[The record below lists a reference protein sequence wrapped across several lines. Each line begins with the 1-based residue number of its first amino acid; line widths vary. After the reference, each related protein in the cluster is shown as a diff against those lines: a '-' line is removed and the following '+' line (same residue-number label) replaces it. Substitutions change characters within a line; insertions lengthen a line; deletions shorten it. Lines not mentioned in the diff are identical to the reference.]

1 MIVEISHFLTILATG
16 LFLLSGLF
24 ATFINNTEYISN
36 LIARTY
42 SHAFFFLIAS
52 FGLYVWLAATDNFSV
67 LYIASHS
74 NTNLPIFYKIS
85 SIWSAH
91 EGSMFLWIVFLAI
104 WGFIFNFKISQ
115 SNPLKSLTL
124 GILSLVI
131 VGFLLFLLLTSNP
144 FQTILPIPPIN
155 GADINPVLQDPALV
169 IHPPTLYLG
178 YVGFS
183 IPFACAIA
191 FLIRGNSDIEW
202 ELMVQKWSIMAWIFL
217 TIGITLGS
225 WWAYYELGWG
235 GYWFWDPVENV
246 ALMPWLAA
254 TAFIHSL
261 SVSIKSKKLR
271 VWTILLSILVFS
283 LSLFGAFIV
292 RSGIIDS
299 VHSFANDPERGL
311 YLLGF
316 ISLIIITS
324 LILFVLRFSKI
335 QSIERIKRFSKES
348 FVSINNIFF
357 GVLIFSV
364 MLGVTYPLI
373 YEYLFNQKIS
383 VGAPF
388 YTAIFS
394 PIVLLAC
401 IFLIFSVDSK
411 WSRRLKSNLLD
422 LPVVVSTTSSAII
435 TLLFLYFFDINDL
448 YMNLL
453 IFVGFLII
461 LRYMFEI
468 YKLIKFRKYIN
479 PFSAIAH
486 MALGLLL
493 ISISLN
499 SSLSTERAM
508 SLKIDD
514 TQKYKDLSIN
524 FQNINL
530 SNGSNY
536 DAIKADLLIQTTDGK
551 SFKLSPEKRRYFT
564 RGQITTETAIHASP
578 IRDIYITIGD
588 QLDDGSWVVN
598 IQLNYLI
605 RWIWFSA
612 ILMSFA
618 GILLIITNK
627 KSTFTFKKSIS

>member
-1 MIVEISHFLTILATG
+1 MIIEISHFFTILAAG
-16 LFLLSGLF
+16 LFLLSGIF
-24 ATFINNTEYISN
+24 AVSIKNTEYVSN
-36 LIARTY
+36 LISRTY
-42 SHAFFFLIAS
+42 SHAFLFLLIS

-74 NTNLPIFYKIS
+74 NSDLPTFYKIS

-91 EGSMFLWIVFLAI
+91 EGSMFLWIVFLAL
-104 WGFIFNFKISQ
+104 WGCLFNFNITQ
-115 SNPLKSLTL
+115 TNPIKSLAI
-124 GILSLVI
+124 GILSLII

-144 FQTILPIPPIN
+144 FQTILPIPPSN

-178 YVGFS
+178 YVGFG
-183 IPFACAIA
+183 IPFACALA
-191 FLIRGNSDIEW
+191 FLIKGNTEIEW
-202 ELMVQKWSIMAWIFL
+202 ELMVQKWSVVAWIFL

-261 SVSIKSKKLR
+261 SVSIKSKRLR
-271 VWTILLSILVFS
+271 VWTLLLSILVFS

-316 ISLIIITS
+316 ISVIIITS
-324 LILFVLRFSKI
+324 LVLFVIRFSKI
-335 QSIERIKRFSKES
+335 QSIIRVKRFSKES
-348 FVSINNIFF
+348 FISINNIFF
-357 GVLIFSV
+357 GVLVFSV
-364 MLGVTYPLI
+364 MLGVIYPLI

-394 PIVLLAC
+394 PIVLIAC
-401 IFLIFSVDSK
+401 IFLIFSIDSK
-411 WSRRLKSNLLD
+411 WSREFKLNLMN
-422 LPVVVSTTSSAII
+422 LPIILSTTLSFLI
-435 TLLFLYFFDINDL
+435 TFVFIFLYKIDDI
-448 YMNLL
+448 YINLL

-461 LRYMFEI
+461 CRYIFEI
-468 YKLIKFRKYIN
+468 YKSISAKKYIN

-499 SSLSTERAM
+499 SVLSSERAM
-508 SLKIDD
+508 SIKIDE
-514 TQKYKDLSIN
+514 TESYKDLTIY
-524 FQNINL
+524 FQNVNL
-530 SNGSNY
+530 SEAYNY
-536 DAIKADLLIQTTDGK
+536 DAIEADLLVQTTNGE
-551 SFKLSPEKRRYFT
+551 SFLLSPEKRRYFT
-564 RGQITTETAIHASP
+564 RGQITTETAIHASLL
-578 IRDIYITIGD
+578 RDIYMTIGD
-588 QLDDGSWVVN
+588 QLDDGSWVIN
-598 IQLNYLI
+598 IQINYLI

-612 ILMSFA
+612 ILMCMA
-618 GILLIITNK
+618 GIMLIFSK
-627 KSTFTFKKSIS
+627 KRLRR